1 MQKSMLPDTIIELP
15 DIQNH
20 GALRTC
26 FLWGKDTKAGLVCQG
41 DFIEEILLKDPGIRI
56 DL

>member
-1 MQKSMLPDTIIELP
+1 MLPDTIIELP